1 MIRIMN
7 EAFPGV
13 IFTPQELLS
22 QLRAGACLVAFEGKP
37 GKGLNVKA
45 HDLGNGHLELTASA
59 PTVWVEYE
67 WNRIV
72 METYLENAIER
83 QEEEA
88 EERKERSLTIAAN
101 RAKTKVRKLCKLIAA
116 DTLLTLTYQHCEVDL
131 QRSKRD
137 LKEFVRRLRRLL
149 PEFSCVAV
157 YEYQKRGALHWHIA
171 TAGMPTRFEK
181 KAADGSTYHVKSFD
195 ALRAVW
201 RSVVG
206 ERGGNVDL
214 SRRKAHSQRSPARIA
229 TYISKYIV
237 KAFKEGQAFTNRY
250 TCFGRFDMPAPVSLG
265 HFPTALAAIEA
276 CYALVGGDQSIV
288 LSHLSRWR
296 DWFVLHAERKR
307 PRLAAP

>member
-13 IFTPQELLS
+13 TFTAEELLY
-22 QLRAGACLVAFEGKP
+22 QLYAGARLTAFEGTR
-37 GKGLNVKA
+37 GDGMNLKA
-45 HDLGNGHLELTASA
+45 HDLGNGHLELSASA
-59 PTVWVEYE
+59 PTVWVEKD
-67 WNRIV
+67 WDRFV
-72 METYLENAIER
+72 MEAYLANAVER
-83 QEEEA
+83 EEKEA

-116 DTLLTLTYQHCEVDL
+116 DTLLTLTYQRCEADL
-131 QRSKRD
+131 QRSKKD

-149 PEFSCVAV
+149 PDFSCVAV

-171 TAGMPTRFEK
+171 TSGMPTRFEK
-181 KAADGSTYHVKSFD
+181 KSVDGSTYHVKSFD

-237 KAFKEGQAFTNRY
+237 KAFREGQAFTNRY
-250 TCFGRFDMPAPVSLG
+250 TCFGKFDMPKPISLG

-276 CYALVGGDQSIV
+276 CYALVGDGQTIV

-296 DWFVLHAERKR
+296 DWFVLHAENKR
-307 PRLAAP
+307 ARPG

>member
-13 IFTPQELLS
+13 IFTSQELLA
-22 QLRAGACLVAFEGKP
+22 QIYAGATLTVFEGLR
-37 GKGLNVKA
+37 GEGLNVKA
-45 HDLGNGHLELTASA
+45 HDLGNGHLELSASS
-59 PTVWVEYE
+59 PTVWVERDG
-67 WNRIV
+67 WNRVVI
-72 METYLENAIER
+72 ETYLENAIARE
-83 QEEEA
+83 EEEA
-88 EERKERSLTIAAN
+88 EERRERSLTIAAN

-116 DTLLTLTYQHCEVDL
+116 DTLLTLTYQHCEADL

-149 PEFSCVAV
+149 PGFSCVAV

-171 TAGMPTRFEK
+171 TAGRPTRFEK

-250 TCFGRFDMPAPVSLG
+250 TCFGKFDMPAPVSLG

-276 CYALVGGDQSIV
+276 CYALVGDGQTIV

-296 DWFVLHAERKR
+296 DWFVLHVEAKR
-307 PRLAAP
+307 ARPG

>member
-1 MIRIMN
+1 MYRIMN
-7 EAFPGV
+7 ESFPGV
-13 IFTPQELLS
+13 IFTPRELLS
-22 QLRAGACLVAFEGKP
+22 QLYAGARLTVFEGTT
-37 GKGLNVKA
+37 GSGMNVKA
-45 HDLGNGHLELTASA
+45 HDLGNGHLEFSASA
-59 PTVWVEYE
+59 PTVWVERE
-67 WNRIV
+67 WGRFAI
-72 METYLENAIER
+72 EGYLETIIAR
-83 QEEEA
+83 QESEA

-116 DTLLTLTYQHCEVDL
+116 DTLLTLTYQHCETDL
-131 QRSKRD
+131 QRSKKD

-149 PEFSCVAV
+149 PDFSCVAV

-171 TAGMPTRFEK
+171 TSGMPTRFEK

-237 KAFKEGQAFTNRY
+237 KAFREGQAFTNRY
-250 TCFGRFDMPAPVSLG
+250 TCFGKFDMPKPISLG

-276 CYALVGGDQSIV
+276 CYSLLGDGQTIV

-296 DWFVLHAERKR
+296 DWFVLHAENKR
-307 PRLAAP
+307 ARPG